1 MAVRILLGYLIFSD
15 EDNRLDQSYPV
26 QNVIEGQGD
35 SIHNTASQIGHS
47 EPHQPNVEGNL
58 PQSNRFYCINTKAIE
73 LYAPGLEQTSKNEFF
88 FNIMFMKE
96 APPMIK
102 FIFAFISRISRNTL
116 VWRKSLN
123 NRKLVQWFPYYN
135 NTRVSVF
142 NSKKRWCFYRS
153 NSCTFGSFVSTGN
166 IYR

>member
-1 MAVRILLGYLIFSD
+1 MAVRIVLGYLNFSD

-73 LYAPGLEQTSKNEFF
+73 LYAPGLEQTSKNEHFQDHVHERGSTHDQVHF
-88 FNIMFMKE
+88 CFHQSNQLKHFSFK
-96 APPMIK
+96 K
-102 FIFAFISRISRNTL
+102 
-116 VWRKSLN
+116 
-123 NRKLVQWFPYYN
+123 
-135 NTRVSVF
+135 VF
-142 NSKKRWCFYRS
+142 EQQK
-153 NSCTFGSFVSTGN
+153 TSTMVP
-166 IYR
+166 IL